1 MVFTP
6 YFKRN
11 KYFRDRSYSVSRMIK
26 QILNTTDMYIHHVLI
41 SCNWRGLITRY
52 TCHTLYLEFYNYKQ
66 NLYIFLRE
74 NLFFQS
80 FLFFFSFFWP
90 RSISHLSQIWLFG
103 VDILEVIL
111 SDNYIS
117 HDTTYYKPLVWG
129 FAYVIYWKS
138 MQWNSGFV

>member
-11 KYFRDRSYSVSRMIK
+11 KHFRDRSYSVSRMIK
-26 QILNTTDMYIHHVLI
+26 QILNTTDLYKLI
-41 SCNWRGLITRY
+41 SCNWRGFITRY

-74 NLFFQS
+74 NLFFS
-80 FLFFFSFFWP
+80 LSFFLFWS
-90 RSISHLSQIWLFG
+90 RSISHLSQIRLFS
-103 VDILEVIL
+103 VDILKVIL
-111 SDNYIS
+111 SDNYIR

-129 FAYVIYWKS
+129 FAYVIYWKTV
-138 MQWNSGFV
+138 QWNSGFV